1 MAPVIR
7 SAHDLAGAH
16 LVHVAPFTTFGFAVA
31 VVFLRTRR
39 LEEAK
44 IAMGQLE
51 LIDLFANKPHINHAR
66 CFELIGNQMLL
77 CALLGAVCLQS
88 CLHVHP
94 LLMAIVLDLL
104 NL

>member
-1 MAPVIR
+1 MIR

-16 LVHVAPFTTFGFAVA
+16 LVHAAPFTTFGFAVA

-44 IAMGQLE
+44 IEMGHLE

-66 CFELIGNQMLL
+66 CFEPIGNPLLL
-77 CALLGAVCLQS
+77 CALVCAI
-88 CLHVHP
+88 CLLALAP
-94 LLMAIVLDLL
+94 VLDLL
-104 NL
+104 TL

>member
-16 LVHVAPFTTFGFAVA
+16 LVHVAPLTTFGFAVA
-31 VVFLRTRR
+31 VVFLRARR

-66 CFELIGNQMLL
+66 CFEHIGNPLLICALRRVPLSVGLILRIGLDMLL
-77 CALLGAVCLQS
+77 
-88 CLHVHP
+88 
-94 LLMAIVLDLL
+94 
-104 NL
+104 